1 MADKVVDAL
10 KDSMASP
17 ITVMG
22 APALGDTIG
31 HQVLE
36 ALAKVGCTHTK
47 MVRIDLICNDES
59 IEEIKET
66 IIETAKAGH
75 KGDGLIAFFQLRKL

>member
-22 APALGDTIG
+22 APALGDMIG
-31 HQVLE
+31 HHVLE
-36 ALAKVGCTHTK
+36 ALAKVGCTHTGTSN
-47 MVRIDLICNDES
+47 L
-59 IEEIKET
+59 
-66 IIETAKAGH
+66 
-75 KGDGLIAFFQLRKL
+75 